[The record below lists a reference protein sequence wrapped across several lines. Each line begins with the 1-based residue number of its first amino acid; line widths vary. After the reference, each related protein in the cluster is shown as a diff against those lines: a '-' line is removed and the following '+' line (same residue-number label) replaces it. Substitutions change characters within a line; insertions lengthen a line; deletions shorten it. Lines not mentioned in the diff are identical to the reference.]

1 MKRLVFF
8 AYGMVAWGGFLAAF
22 LYLIGFLANIGVPK
36 SIDSGQEGSVG
47 ASLAVNVLLL
57 ALFAVHHSVA
67 ARDTFKQWW
76 TKVVPREIERS
87 TYVLVADLLL
97 VLILWQ
103 WRPMTG
109 TVWHVEHEI
118 GRAVLW
124 GAFAVGWGLLV
135 YSTFVIDHFD
145 LFGARQVY
153 RYLRGRPH
161 THPPFMVRSV
171 YRFIRHPILLGW
183 IIAFWSTPDMTA
195 GHLVFAVGN
204 TLYIFVGFK
213 LEERTLS
220 ELLGDD
226 YRRYLGRTP
235 ALVPMLG
242 RRSA

>member
-36 SIDSGQEGSVG
+36 SIDSGQEGSAG

-118 GRAVLW
+118 GRA
-124 GAFAVGWGLLV
+124 
-135 YSTFVIDHFD
+135 
-145 LFGARQVY
+145 
-153 RYLRGRPH
+153 
-161 THPPFMVRSV
+161 
-171 YRFIRHPILLGW
+171 FI
-183 IIAFWSTPDMTA
+183 F
-195 GHLVFAVGN
+195 
-204 TLYIFVGFK
+204 
-213 LEERTLS
+213 
-220 ELLGDD
+220 
-226 YRRYLGRTP
+226 
-235 ALVPMLG
+235 
-242 RRSA
+242 